1 MSANRFSGLNL
12 VLLAVTICA
21 LLFGVYGFIRPSDS
35 AATAARG
42 NGKAAA
48 PESASREGT
57 SPDAEPTR
65 PDPVFP
71 TRDEPPVPGRDAAPK
86 PVAGVTTTPPEAVV
100 PTDKGDAQLTGLVL
114 NHEGKAVQG
123 VVVTA
128 RRSNLNAD
136 VPDVGSLQPAEAR
149 DALNRYFALL
159 QRETRSTSSD
169 SEGRFRFT
177 GLDPRLA
184 YDLSAQLDAV
194 GRAELRRAA
203 AGDNVRLI
211 LKRHTLLIGRVTGP
225 DGAAISEFS
234 VRLYRRNAEWE
245 ARERSFSA
253 ADGRFTMEC
262 DGGALMAALSAP
274 GFYQPQPTEISVEG
288 SAVEQVFTL
297 EQAAILSGTVRDA
310 SGNPLANARISS
322 GGDAR
327 SRSMDRRSAG
337 NWEDESSSART
348 DSLGRYRLDS
358 LAPREY
364 TFSARYGE
372 SSDTRTITVSA
383 GENTLDFTLD
393 AGATLTLKL
402 RNTRGQPVEAEQV
415 YFWRKDGRWLQ
426 AERHLAREPGT
437 ATFSGIKPGD
447 YTMSVSASGYPSLRR
462 EVKLTSGE
470 QTLELELPESAMLGG
485 RITSSSG
492 GSIAG
497 LSLRLVKEGEDEN
510 MAWGSGRWTQV
521 KSDGSF
527 RLGPVE
533 PGLWTIDLLGQ
544 DWRKVSS
551 EKRSLVIGEN
561 SFDFTVN
568 TGGSLTVRITDETG
582 KPAQWAYAMLESA
595 QGKRFGANANAQ
607 GLPEI
612 TFIDPG
618 DYILRVTASRL
629 AAPAVSVNIRAGV
642 NEAAVSLK
650 TPNCAR
656 ITTVTPNSQAARIGL
671 APGDLIIEYAGE
683 KVNNWEDV
691 GRLRRK
697 YEGSAEVAITIER
710 NGQLQS
716 FNLKGGQIGID
727 GESAVR

>member
-12 VLLAVTICA
+12 VLLAVTLCA
-21 LLFGVYGFIRPSDS
+21 LLFGVYGFIRPTDHV
-35 AATAARG
+35 ATAPRNQCKG
-42 NGKAAA
+42 AA
-48 PESASREGT
+48 PETASRD
-57 SPDAEPTR
+57 DALPEAKPAGLAR
-65 PDPVFP
+65 GPSAGDQ
-71 TRDEPPVPGRDAAPK
+71 PPKGEAAPQ
-86 PVAGVTTTPPEAVV
+86 PAADGPTAQPAVAAPS
-100 PTDKGDAQLTGLVL
+100 DKGDAQLTGLVL
-114 NHEGKAVQG
+114 SHEGKAVSG
-123 VVVTA
+123 AVVTA
-128 RRSNLNAD
+128 RRSNLNVD
-136 VPDVGSLQPAEAR
+136 VPDVSALQPAEAR

-159 QRETRSTSSD
+159 HRETRSTGSD
-169 SEGRFRFT
+169 AEGRFRFT

-184 YDLSAQLDAV
+184 YDLSAQLDGA

-211 LKRHTLLIGRVTGP
+211 LKPQALLKGRVTGP
-225 DGAAISEFS
+225 DGTAIGEFS
-234 VRLYRRNAEWE
+234 VRIYRRNAEWE

-253 ADGRFTMEC
+253 PDGRFTMEC
-262 DGGALMAALSAP
+262 DGGALMVALSAP
-274 GFYQPQPTEISVEG
+274 GFYQSQPAEVSVEG
-288 SAVEQVFTL
+288 TLTEQVFAL
-297 EQAAILSGTVRDA
+297 EQAATLSGTVRDA

-322 GGDAR
+322 GGDVR
-327 SRSMDRRSAG
+327 SRSMERRSAG
-337 NWEDESSSART
+337 SWEDESSSART

-364 TFSARYGE
+364 TFTARYGE
-372 SSDTRTITVSA
+372 SSETRTITVSA
-383 GENTLDFTLD
+383 GENTLDFSLD
-393 AGATLTLKL
+393 VGATLTLKL
-402 RNTRGQPVEAEQV
+402 RNARGQPVEAEAV

-462 EVKLTSGE
+462 DVKLAAGE
-470 QTLELELPESAMLGG
+470 QSLELELPDGAMLGG
-485 RITSSSG
+485 RISSSSG

-497 LSLRLVKEGEDEN
+497 LSIRLIKEGEDEN

-521 KSDGSF
+521 KADGSF

-533 PGLWTIDLLGQ
+533 PGLWTIEMLGQ
-544 DWRKVSS
+544 DWRKISS
-551 EKRSLVIGEN
+551 EKRSLVVGEN

-582 KPAQWAYAMLESA
+582 KPAQWAYALLESA

-607 GLPEI
+607 GIADI

-618 DYILRVTASRL
+618 EYVLRVTANRL
-629 AAPAVSVNIRAGV
+629 AAPATTVNIRSGA

-656 ITTVTPNSQAARIGL
+656 ITAVTPNSQAARIGL

-697 YEGSAEVAITIER
+697 YESSAEVAMTIER

-727 GESAVR
+727 GENAVR